1 MIALYTTSSLTQ
13 DHVILIIIGGR
24 DRREEMEKDQGASSS
39 PSHSNPSRS
48 PAYSPTLSDT
58 KIRSPANHSPDQKE
72 QRRSMS
78 VDSIDSSNSK
88 HNTRSFRSSR
98 SGSREGSL
106 HSIEIKGL
114 TKMVYATHLEQIFA
128 AYGPIEEI
136 FMPSDPHSQE
146 NMGRAFIIYKSPS
159 SAEKAED
166 CMDKGQI
173 DGAIVS
179 VRCEDVRLHELRSSY
194 NPTPR
199 SQRRDTIRTSNDYR
213 YRNKDDRQRYP
224 VSSYDR
230 ERRSEGHR
238 RSRSASP
245 Y

>member
-1 MIALYTTSSLTQ
+1 M
-13 DHVILIIIGGR
+13 VKGGI
-24 DRREEMEKDQGASSS
+24 EVEMEKDQSDNSN

-48 PAYSPTLSDT
+48 PPYSPTLSDT
-58 KIRSPANHSPDQKE
+58 KIRSPASRSPGHVPSHDEQDRKE

-78 VDSIDSSNSK
+78 VDSRNSK
-88 HNTRSFRSSR
+88 NESRPSRSSR
-98 SGSREGSL
+98 SGSREGAIN
-106 HSIEIKGL
+106 SIEIKGL

-136 FMPSDPHSQE
+136 FMPSDPYTQE
-146 NMGRAFIIYKSPS
+146 NLGRAFITYRSSS

-179 VRCEDVRLHELRSSY
+179 VRCEDIQVHELRSSY
-194 NPTPR
+194 NSTPR
-199 SQRRDTIRTSNDYR
+199 SNSHRRDTNRTSNDHR
-213 YRNKDDRQRYP
+213 YGNKDERQRYP
-224 VSSYDR
+224 DNSYDR
-230 ERRSEGHR
+230 DRRSEGQR